1 MDIRPHDLHDAG
13 LDGHGHSPAAT
24 KGSKETETTR
34 RERQGTIEGYLSLL
48 VLGAYVLF
56 PLLVRHPPLWV
67 DVTVALML
75 SGSGLMLGLWEIR
88 FGRGGGRIAAYIS
101 FIALAWF
108 AFTFVVVG
116 LNNGGA
122 FSGR

>member
-1 MDIRPHDLHDAG
+1 M
-13 LDGHGHSPAAT
+13 AT
-24 KGSKETETTR
+24 KKASGTERTR

-48 VLGAYVLF
+48 ALGAYFLF

-75 SGSGLMLGLWEIR
+75 SGSGLILGLWGIR
-88 FGRGGGRIAAYIS
+88 FGRGGGRIAGYIS

-108 AFTFVVVG
+108 TFTFVLVG

>member
-1 MDIRPHDLHDAG
+1 MDIRPHDLYDAG
-13 LDGHGHSPAAT
+13 LGGSDHSPAAT
-24 KGSKETETTR
+24 TKSTGTERTR
-34 RERQGTIEGYLSLL
+34 RERQGTIEGYLSLI
-48 VLGAYVLF
+48 VLGAYFLF

-67 DVTVALML
+67 DVTVALVL
-75 SGSGLMLGLWEIR
+75 SGSGLLLGLRGIR
-88 FGRGGGRIAAYIS
+88 FGRGGGRIAGYIS

-108 AFTFVVVG
+108 TFTFVVVG